1 MMIECAATCCLPEDI
16 GSLIDQYRSSD
27 EHPES
32 QLISVLH
39 KIQLHFGYLPQNILD
54 EVAQRLQVPTATVS
68 GVASFYH
75 YFRLNPTGKHSI
87 SVCLGTACFVKGAD
101 KILEAFQ
108 TELGIGLG
116 ETTSDGM
123 FSLDNSRCLGI
134 CALSP
139 VVTID
144 DQVYSQVTLRQVP
157 ELIDKIKESPEE

>member
-1 MMIECAATCCLPEDI
+1 MNECTGTCCLPEAI
-16 GSLIDQYRSSD
+16 VSLIDQYRKSD

-32 QLISVLH
+32 QLIAVLH
-39 KIQLHFGYLPQNILD
+39 EVQQHFGYLPREILD
-54 EVAQRLQVPTATVS
+54 EVAQRLQVPAATVS

-75 YFRLNPTGKHSI
+75 FFRLNPAGRHVI

-116 ETTSDGM
+116 ETTTDGA
-123 FSLDNSRCLGI
+123 FSLDNSRCLGV

-144 DQVYSQVTLRQVP
+144 DQVYSQVTPRLVP
-157 ELIDKIKESPEE
+157 ELINKIKEAPEE